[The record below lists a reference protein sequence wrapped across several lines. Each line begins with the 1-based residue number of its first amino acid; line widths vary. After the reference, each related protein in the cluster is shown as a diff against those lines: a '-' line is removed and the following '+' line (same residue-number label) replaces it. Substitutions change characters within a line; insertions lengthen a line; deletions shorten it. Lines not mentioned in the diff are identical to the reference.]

1 MSELFSDASRFR
13 RVVAGSCLIIAP
25 VVLLVGALVHPQGK
39 EAAAAHLAV
48 VAENPGRYYWAHA
61 ILLAGLALFLP
72 VVLGLMHLLR
82 NRGTTFG
89 HVGGGMAMIGLFG
102 ATAVVAVDG
111 IAVSQMGQPQ
121 ASIEEMAAL
130 LDRIKESPGSRGIA
144 VVAGVG
150 LMLGIV
156 LLAYGL
162 WRTRAVQPWMAGG
175 VAAGAITFFVGVVTD
190 NRIIFA
196 MAFALYLIALGPL
209 GWRVL
214 HESDDDWAQG
224 DAVRGAESP
233 ADEGVPLGP

>member
-1 MSELFSDASRFR
+1 MSELFSDAGRFR
-13 RVVAGSCLIIAP
+13 RLVAGFCLIIAP
-25 VVLLVGALVHPQGK
+25 VVLLVGALTHPQGK

-48 VAENPGRYYWAHA
+48 VAENPDRYYWAHA
-61 ILLAGLALFLP
+61 ILLLGLALFLP
-72 VVLGLMHLLR
+72 VVLALMHLLKER
-82 NRGTTFG
+82 ETRFG
-89 HVGGGMAMIGLFG
+89 HLGGGLAIIGLFG

-130 LDRIKESPGSRGIA
+130 LDRIKESPGFRGIA

-150 LMLGIV
+150 LMLGMV

-175 VAAGAITFFVGVVTD
+175 VASGAITFFLGVVTD

-196 MAFALYLIALGPL
+196 MAFAIDLIALGPL
-209 GWRVL
+209 GWGVL
-214 HESDDDWAQG
+214 HESDNEWSQGGVVQGAQ
-224 DAVRGAESP
+224 SP
-233 ADEGVPLGP
+233 SNEGVPLDP